1 MCLSK
6 NVNDSDAVDCAV
18 PRVHG
23 ACGWGQTW
31 YIEGTAVVGGERG
44 WSSSGS
50 GAPYKAQN

>member
-6 NVNDSDAVDCAV
+6 NVNDSDAMDCAV

-23 ACGWGQTW
+23 ACDRGQSW
-31 YIEGTAVVGGERG
+31 CIEGTAVVGREWG

-50 GAPYKAQN
+50 GAP